1 MANNKKINL
10 DKIFTNKKYIVLLCT
25 LCTFLWG
32 SAYPAIKLGYDFFN
46 IQSKDSFSK
55 LLFAGYRFF
64 LAGVILMLIQK
75 AMGKSVMP
83 KALSDFRSLTLLGV
97 VHTLLQFIFL
107 YIGMAN
113 TTGVKSSILGSV
125 GVFVSIVLAHFI
137 YKNDKLSLNKIIGCI
152 IGFLG
157 IIIINFE
164 GKGLNLSFN
173 LTGDGFVILST
184 VMGAVGSIYNKELVK
199 KNDVFVATIW
209 QLILG
214 SSMLIAIGKFA
225 GGSLIF
231 TSAKCWILL
240 LYMALLSSVSLVVWS
255 ALYKHNKVGK
265 IAIYSFLIPVFGAL
279 LSAFLL
285 GDSIWDIKSL
295 AALVLACIGIW
306 IVNRE

>member
-1 MANNKKINL
+1 MTKKINL
-10 DKIFTNKKYIVLLCT
+10 DKILTDKRYIVLLCT

-32 SAYPAIKLGYDFFN
+32 SAYPAIKLGYNFFY

-64 LAGVILMLIQK
+64 LAGIILMLIQK
-75 AMGKSVMP
+75 AMGKSIMP
-83 KALSDFRSLTLLGV
+83 KAMSDFKNLTLLGI
-97 VHTLLQFIFL
+97 VHTLLQYVFL

-113 TTGVKSSILGSV
+113 TTGVKSSILGYV
-125 GVFVSIVLAHFI
+125 GVFVSIILAHFI
-137 YKNDKLSLNKIIGCI
+137 YKNDKLSLKKI

-157 IIIINFE
+157 IIIINFQ
-164 GKGLNLSFN
+164 GKNFNLDFN

-184 VMGAVGSIYNKELVK
+184 VMGSIGSIYNKELVK

-214 SSMLIAIGKFA
+214 SLMLIIIGKFS
-225 GGSLIF
+225 GGTLIF
-231 TSAKCWILL
+231 TSAKCGILL

-255 ALYKHNKVGK
+255 ALYKYNKVGK

-279 LSAFLL
+279 LSAVLL

-295 AALVLACIGIW
+295 VALALACIGIW

>member
-1 MANNKKINL
+1 MMKKINL
-10 DKIFTNKKYIVLLCT
+10 DKILTNKRYIVLLCT

-64 LAGVILMLIQK
+64 LAGIILMLIQK
-75 AMGKSVMP
+75 SMGKSVMP
-83 KALSDFRSLTLLGV
+83 KALSDFKSLTLLGI
-97 VHTLLQFIFL
+97 VHTLLQYVFL

-125 GVFVSIVLAHFI
+125 GVFVSIILAHFI

-164 GKGLNLSFN
+164 GKGLKLSFN

-184 VMGAVGSIYNKELVK
+184 VMGSVGSIYNKELVK

-214 SSMLIAIGKFA
+214 SLMLIVIGRTA

-255 ALYKHNKVGK
+255 ALYKYNKVGR

-295 AALVLACIGIW
+295 AALVLACMGIW